1 MILSILVL
9 DIVWL
14 GFLALEDNYLASL
27 PWYSEGTPPNG
38 HLGTAAALELW

>member
-14 GFLALEDNYLASL
+14 GFLALEDNYLAS